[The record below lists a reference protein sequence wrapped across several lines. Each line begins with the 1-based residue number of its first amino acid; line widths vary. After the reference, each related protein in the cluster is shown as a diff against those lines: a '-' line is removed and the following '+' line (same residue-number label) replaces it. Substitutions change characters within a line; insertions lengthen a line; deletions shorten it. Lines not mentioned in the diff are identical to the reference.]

1 MIVGHIMGIPVEET
15 ALQFAPTGAAIV
27 TAVAI
32 AGRTGLGRLRVRLR
46 HRAQHKDEA
55 RGSAHV

>member
-1 MIVGHIMGIPVEET
+1 MIVAHIMGIPVEET

-32 AGRTGLGRLRVRLR
+32 AGRTGLGRLRRRLR
-46 HRAQHKDEA
+46 HRD
-55 RGSAHV
+55 GSDAGEGEVTR